1 MIAFPFRHL
10 RPTPAAVLALAIGA
24 VAAGSGLVA
33 LARQKAPAG
42 AAKPASAPAAAPAQP
57 VAPADQ
63 PKVDDVA
70 VFMRMK
76 LEHSG
81 RVLEGLA
88 LEDFDKIQRAGA
100 ALALA
105 SQASSWQVLQTEE
118 YARQSAEFR
127 RSCESLRTAGRE
139 RNIDAAV
146 LAWLEVTMKCVQCHK
161 YVRSAAAQ
169 RSADL
174 TYLWH
179 CTLSRGGSPGGPGP
193 GIRPRSGRA
202 RRRRPAVRRRGRGP
216 RRSRCGG
223 G

>member
-161 YVRSAAAQ
+161 YVRSAE
-169 RSADL
+169 R
-174 TYLWH
+174 
-179 CTLSRGGSPGGPGP
+179 
-193 GIRPRSGRA
+193 
-202 RRRRPAVRRRGRGP
+202 
-216 RRSRCGG
+216 
-223 G
+223 